1 MNMKFLTAA
10 IALSTLA
17 LSAVNAA
24 TGTDSQ
30 SALLAEAKVTQAQAT
45 ATAMAK
51 VPGGV
56 IKSSELETEGGRLVW
71 SFDIAKPSTKGVTE
85 ILVDART
92 GQIVSM
98 KRETPAEEARE
109 AKADARLRK

>member
-1 MNMKFLTAA
+1 MKFLGAA

-17 LSAVNAA
+17 VSAVNAVA
-24 TGTDSQ
+24 GADSQ
-30 SALLAEAKVTQAQAT
+30 SALLAEAKITQAQAT

-56 IKSSELETEGGRLVW
+56 IKSSELETEGGQLVW

-98 KRETPAEEARE
+98 KWETPAEEARE
-109 AKADARLRK
+109 VKTDARTHK